1 MRAIVMALMM
11 GIALASPGGSVAA
24 TTAAAAPK
32 AAPAA
37 TAAAAPTASWIEGKH
52 YFAVKTPRPLGT
64 RPGRIVVTEVF
75 SYACPA
81 CNAFR
86 PHFAR
91 LKALLPATVD
101 VDYVAAAFRAD
112 EDWPMFQKAFYA
124 ARVLGVD
131 ARTHEAM
138 YDAVFKTNELA
149 VMNEDGRSVRSP
161 PPSLEDAAKF
171 YARTAGVP
179 ADKFLATARGFDVD
193 RRCREADQ
201 FLKTYLVLSTPTI
214 VVNGKY
220 RVDVTS
226 AGGFDKLVEVVQW
239 LVAREHV

>member
-1 MRAIVMALMM
+1 MRAIAMAFMV
-11 GIALASPGGSVAA
+11 GIALASPGGATAA
-24 TTAAAAPK
+24 PTAAASK

-37 TAAAAPTASWIEGKH
+37 TPAAAPAAATWVEGKH

-138 YDAVFKTNELA
+138 FDAVFKTNELA
-149 VMNEDGRSVRSP
+149 VMSEDGRSVRSP
-161 PPSLEDAAKF
+161 APSLEDAAKF
-171 YARTAGVP
+171 YARAAGIP

-226 AGGFDKLVEVVQW
+226 AGGFDKLIEVVQW
-239 LVAREHV
+239 LVSREHV